1 MMPSSPSLSAAI
13 DAATQKMR
21 ADGADDAAIAAF
33 GANLARHL
41 AGGNAFLPE
50 ESLAAVGTLPRAD
63 EDAEELEAIG
73 RAHAGELAIV
83 KLNGGLG
90 TGMGL
95 AKAKSLLRVR
105 GELTFLE
112 LILRQVESLRGKTG
126 AGFPLLLMDS
136 FSTDDDTLAALAAR
150 EKPFANPAGIPAT
163 FRQHRVPKL
172 AADTNLPAASP
183 ASPADEWC
191 PPGHG
196 DLYCALW
203 TTGILRKLLDNG
215 FRYAFVSNADNLGA
229 TADPALLGR
238 MVARDIPFLMEA
250 TRRTAADRKGGHLAR
265 DRKTGRLVLRESAQ
279 CPPEETEAFQ
289 DIARHAYFNTNNV
302 WLDLGA
308 VEAALGD
315 RGFLPLPLIANR
327 KRLRPREPDSP
338 EVFQLENAFGAAI
351 GLFEGAEAVE
361 VPRSRFSPVKTTND
375 LLTVMGDACE
385 LDGMNRLRLA
395 ESRRGVP
402 PRVSLDPRF
411 FAMLDDFSKRFPAG
425 APGLLDC
432 TSLTVE
438 GDVTFAP
445 GVRCEGDVKIVWPP
459 GRKAVLPANARLS
472 GTVVL

>member
-1 MMPSSPSLSAAI
+1 MIPSSSLSAVT
-13 DAATQKMR
+13 DAAVQKML

-50 ESLAAVGTLPRAD
+50 TSLSGVGTLPRAD
-63 EDAEELEAIG
+63 EDEEELAETG
-73 RAHAGELAIV
+73 LAHANELAIV

-105 GELTFLE
+105 GDLTFLE

-136 FSTDDDTLAALAAR
+136 FSTDGDTLAALAAR

-172 AADTNLPAASP
+172 LADTNLPAESP
-183 ASPADEWC
+183 DSPDDAWC

-196 DLYCALW
+196 DLYCALAA
-203 TTGILRKLLDNG
+203 TGILRKLLDNG

-238 MVARDIPFLMEA
+238 MVARRLPFLMEA

-302 WLDLGA
+302 WLDLRA
-308 VEAALGD
+308 VEEALGD
-315 RGFLPLPLIANR
+315 RCFLPLPLIANR

-375 LLTVMGDACE
+375 LLTVMSDACE

-402 PRVSLDPRF
+402 PRVSLDPAY
-411 FAMLDDFSKRFPAG
+411 FAMLDDFCERFPAG
-425 APGLLDC
+425 APSLIAC

-445 GVRCEGDVKIVWPP
+445 GIRCEGDIVISALP
-459 GRKAVLPANARLS
+459 GQKVRLPANALIAF
-472 GTVVL
+472 

>member
-1 MMPSSPSLSAAI
+1 MIPSTSPSAVIEAAVR
-13 DAATQKMR
+13 KMA

-50 ESLAAVGTLPRAD
+50 ASLAEVGGIPRAD
-63 EDAEELEAIG
+63 EDAEELAETG

-126 AGFPLLLMDS
+126 GGFPLLLMDS
-136 FSTDDDTLAALAAR
+136 FSTDEDTLAALAAR
-150 EKPFANPAGIPAT
+150 EKPFRNPAGIPAT

-172 AADTNLPAASP
+172 MADTNLPAGSP
-183 ASPADEWC
+183 ASPGDEWC

-196 DLYCALW
+196 DLYCALAA
-203 TTGILRKLLDNG
+203 TGILRKLLDNG

-229 TADPALLGR
+229 TADPALFGR
-238 MVARDIPFLMEA
+238 MVARHLPFLMEA

-279 CPPEETEAFQ
+279 CPPEEAEAFQ

-308 VEAALGD
+308 VEEALGD
-315 RGFLPLPLIANR
+315 RGFLHLPLIANR

-351 GLFEGAEAVE
+351 GLFGGAEAVE
-361 VPRSRFSPVKTTND
+361 VPRSRFSPVKTTGD
-375 LLTVMGDACE
+375 LLTVRSDACE

-395 ESRRGVP
+395 ECRRGVP
-402 PRVSLDPRF
+402 PRVSLDPAH
-411 FAMLDDFSKRFPAG
+411 FAMLDDFEARFPAG
-425 APGLLDC
+425 APSLIAC
-432 TSLTVE
+432 TSLTVQ

-445 GVRCEGDVKIVWPP
+445 GIRCEGEVSRSAPP
-459 GRKAVLPANARLS
+459 GQKVRLPANALLP
-472 GTVVL
+472 V